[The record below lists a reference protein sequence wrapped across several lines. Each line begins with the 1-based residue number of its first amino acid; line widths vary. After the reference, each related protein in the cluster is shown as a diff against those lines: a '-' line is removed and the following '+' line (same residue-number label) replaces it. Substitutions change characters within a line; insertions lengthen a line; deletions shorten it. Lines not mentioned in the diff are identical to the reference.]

1 MTVTEEEIPIQEAED
16 TKTPKGESKTYD
28 IVEVL
33 EATNHLTHVSPNGL
47 VLGVRMS
54 GISGTRG
61 VHVEIVHVLDLRKA
75 IFGKGGFAMQASVLE
90 SVNRELP
97 NLLRDVG
104 LRERLEEPSP
114 LTPWGRVP
122 MHTLRSASGKRKS
135 LVYETRLVYVV
146 TQDVRSSADLSWLTA
161 NGRVVSVHDFS
172 LARKSDARTILPDLE
187 KNLVA
192 DKWNSF
198 SRAVRNGWY
207 GVLAAGASVLG
218 GVTSLMV
225 LLSNSGNLIAPL
237 AFMGVCGAGAA
248 WLLRQ
253 SHNGLNEFRKVIESE
268 QAGVASLGDRK
279 RVADSIKSNEKKI
292 GLIGDLSF
300 VISPLMAS
308 ASKKLE
314 DGDINGAV
322 VLAEKVLDELV
333 RLSPS
338 DEGKKGIVT
347 GDAGIEKFI
356 GVFRNVGANLTEAEE
371 VSLALAYTA
380 VTGHVTTPLG
390 VEEALTHMAVLNTSL
405 FNAGVLS
412 PTVRGSI
419 DDMFISRACQVI
431 VDEFGEDLAKPEEV
445 IVQTVEEDGSGMEE
459 LLGDIAKSGPV
470 AEEHEG
476 TANPKVEET
485 PENESPEGEP
495 ADVES
500 TGDEAEAGRVEA
512 VEVEIAPLSKAEPDG
527 NQDDTDSNEELEE
540 EPISEVPDDVNVA
553 EVEGP
558 EVSVVVQSSLDVVE
572 EEKDP
577 STGPETLRR
586 KKKQAKQRAMGRKNR
601 ESGKVAA

>member
-1 MTVTEEEIPIQEAED
+1 MTVTEDERPIHEAEGS
-16 TKTPKGESKTYD
+16 KALKGESKAYD
-28 IVEVL
+28 IVKVL
-33 EATNHLTHVSPNGL
+33 EATDHLTHVSPNGL
-47 VLGVRMS
+47 VLGVRIS
-54 GISGTRG
+54 GISGVRG
-61 VHVEIVHVLDLRKA
+61 VHIEIVHILDLRDA
-75 IFGKGGFAMQASVLE
+75 VFGKGGFALQASVLE
-90 SVNRELP
+90 SVDRELP
-97 NLLRDVG
+97 SLLKDVG
-104 LRERLEEPSP
+104 LRERLEETSP
-114 LTPWGRVP
+114 LTPWGRVT

-187 KNLVA
+187 KSLIP
-192 DKWNSF
+192 DKWDSF

-253 SHNGLNEFRKVIESE
+253 SRKGLNEFREVIGSE
-268 QAGVASLGDRK
+268 QAGVASLGDRT

-292 GLIGDLSF
+292 RLIGDLSF

-308 ASKKLE
+308 ASKDLE
-314 DGDINGAV
+314 DGDVNGAV
-322 VLAEKVLDELV
+322 VLAERVLDELV
-333 RLSPS
+333 RLSPA
-338 DEGKKGIVT
+338 DEDKKGIVT
-347 GDAGIEKFI
+347 GDAGIERFI
-356 GVFRNVGANLTEAEE
+356 GVFHNVGAELLEAEE

-380 VTGHVTTPLG
+380 ITGHVTTPLG

-412 PTVRGSI
+412 PTVRDSI
-419 DDMFISRACQVI
+419 DDMFISRACHEI
-431 VDEFGEDLAKPEEV
+431 IDEFDEDLAEPEEA
-445 IVQTVEEDGSGMEE
+445 IVQTVAEDGSGMEE

-470 AEEHEG
+470 AEAHEG
-476 TANPKVEET
+476 KANPTVEET
-485 PENESPEGEP
+485 PEDGPPEGE
-495 ADVES
+495 AAEVES
-500 TGDEAEAGRVEA
+500 IEDEAEA
-512 VEVEIAPLSKAEPDG
+512 
-527 NQDDTDSNEELEE
+527 NEELEE
-540 EPISEVPDDVNVA
+540 ELIPEIPDDVNFA
-553 EVEGP
+553 EVEGL
-558 EVSVVVQSSLDVVE
+558 EVPAVEQSSPDVVE

-577 STGPETLRR
+577 STGPEAIRR
-586 KKKQAKQRAMGRKNR
+586 KKKQDKLHAMGRKNR
-601 ESGKVAA
+601 ESGKFAA

>member
-1 MTVTEEEIPIQEAED
+1 MTVTEEERPIHEAEKS
-16 TKTPKGESKTYD
+16 KTPKGESKTYD

-33 EATNHLTHVSPNGL
+33 EATDHLTHVSPNGL
-47 VLGVRMS
+47 VLGVRIS
-54 GISGTRG
+54 GISGARG
-61 VHVEIVHVLDLRKA
+61 VHVEIVHILDLRNA
-75 IFGKGGFAMQASVLE
+75 VFGKGGFALQASVLE

-97 NLLRDVG
+97 NLLKDVG
-104 LRERLEEPSP
+104 LRERLEEASP

-122 MHTLRSASGKRKS
+122 MRTLRSASGKRKS

-187 KNLVA
+187 KSLVV
-192 DKWNSF
+192 DKWDGF

-207 GVLAAGASVLG
+207 GVLTAGASVLG

-225 LLSNSGNLIAPL
+225 LLSNSGNLIVPL

-253 SHNGLNEFRKVIESE
+253 SHNGLNEFREVIESE

-279 RVADSIKSNEKKI
+279 RIVASINSNEKKI
-292 GLIGDLSF
+292 RLIGDLSF

-308 ASKKLE
+308 ASKNLE
-314 DGDINGAV
+314 DGDVNGAI
-322 VLAEKVLDELV
+322 VLAERVLDELV
-333 RLSPS
+333 RLAPS
-338 DEGKKGIVT
+338 DEDKKGIVT
-347 GDAGIEKFI
+347 GDAGIERFI
-356 GVFRNVGANLTEAEE
+356 GIFRNVGADLTETEE

-412 PTVRGSI
+412 PTVRDSI
-419 DDMFISRACQVI
+419 DNMFISRAFHVI
-431 VDEFGEDLAKPEEV
+431 VDEFSADLAKPEEE
-445 IVQTVEEDGSGMEE
+445 IVQTVEGGGSDMKE
-459 LLGDIAKSGPV
+459 LLGNIAKSGSV
-470 AEEHEG
+470 SKEHEEE
-476 TANPKVEET
+476 ANPEAEET
-485 PENESPEGEP
+485 PEEELPVGAPVE
-495 ADVES
+495 VES
-500 TGDEAEAGRVEA
+500 TKEETEIDCVEA
-512 VEVEIAPLSKAEPDG
+512 VEAKIASPSKAEPDG
-527 NQDDTDSNEELEE
+527 NQDDTDSKDEREE
-540 EPISEVPDDVNVA
+540 EPN
-553 EVEGP
+553 P
-558 EVSVVVQSSLDVVE
+558 EVSNDVTVAEESEALVVAQSSLDEVVD
-572 EEKDP
+572 EKDP
-577 STGPETLRR
+577 STGPEAISRSR
-586 KKKQAKQRAMGRKNR
+586 KKQAKQPVMGRKKR

>member
-1 MTVTEEEIPIQEAED
+1 MTVTEEERPINKAEES
-16 TKTPKGESKTYD
+16 KTPKGESKTYD

-33 EATNHLTHVSPNGL
+33 TATDHLTHVSPNGL
-47 VLGVRMS
+47 VLGVRIS
-54 GISGTRG
+54 GISGARG
-61 VHVEIVHVLDLRKA
+61 VHVEIVHILDLRNA
-75 IFGKGGFAMQASVLE
+75 VFGKGGFALQASVLE

-97 NLLRDVG
+97 SLLKDVG
-104 LRERLEEPSP
+104 LRERLEETSP

-146 TQDVRSSADLSWLTA
+146 THDVRSSADLSWLTA
-161 NGRVVSVHDFS
+161 NERVVSVHDFS

-187 KNLVA
+187 KSLIT
-192 DKWNSF
+192 DKWDSF
-198 SRAVRNGWY
+198 SRAIRYGWY

-225 LLSNSGNLIAPL
+225 LFLNSGNLIVPL
-237 AFMGVCGAGAA
+237 AFMGVCGAGAG

-253 SHNGLNEFRKVIESE
+253 SRKGLNEFREVIESE

-279 RVADSIKSNEKKI
+279 RVADSIKSNEKRI
-292 GLIGDLSF
+292 RLIGDLSF

-308 ASKKLE
+308 ASKTLE
-314 DGDINGAV
+314 DGDINGAGV
-322 VLAEKVLDELV
+322 RADRVLDELV

-338 DEGKKGIVT
+338 DEGKTGIVT
-347 GDAGIEKFI
+347 GDAGIERFI
-356 GVFRNVGANLTEAEE
+356 GIFHNVGADLTEAEE

-380 VTGHVTTPLG
+380 ITGHVTTPLG

-419 DDMFISRACQVI
+419 DDMFNSRVCQEL

-459 LLGDIAKSGPV
+459 ILGDIAKSGTV
-470 AEEHEG
+470 AEAHEG
-476 TANPKVEET
+476 DANSKVEDT
-485 PENESPEGEP
+485 PKDELPEGEP
-495 ADVES
+495 AEVES
-500 TGDEAEAGRVEA
+500 IEDEVEANRVEA
-512 VEVEIAPLSKAEPDG
+512 VEVEIMPLNKTEPDG

-540 EPISEVPDDVNVA
+540 ESIPEVPDDVNIA

-558 EVSVVVQSSLDVVE
+558 EVPTVGQSSFDVIE

-577 STGPETLRR
+577 STGPEAIRR
-586 KKKQAKQRAMGRKNR
+586 KKKQAKQHAMGRKKR